1 MFHVISACSISR
13 YKTIQLNV
21 LLLNQFQLLT
31 LNCFIIISCCYDIF
45 NILSSATVLLTA
57 IVRID
62 CRHWDNYCRSTFNNC
77 RPNSHAVDIDYGCCD
92 VVQ

>member
-45 NILSSATVLLTA
+45 NILSSATVLFTA
-57 IVRID
+57 IVRMDIGIII
-62 CRHWDNYCRSTFNNC
+62 
-77 RPNSHAVDIDYGCCD
+77 VDDGNDMYETT
-92 VVQ
+92 